1 MAHFFVGR
9 SACSRNVY
17 EYILVAMLTS
27 ASNCIQTQKVYQ
39 TNEMTAYQV
48 KTPVFAGPLDALLN
62 LIEKR
67 KLFISDISLA
77 QVADD
82 YLAYIKTLGAFPIA
96 DSADFILVASTLVLI
111 KSKSLLPNL
120 ELTEGEQGDIADLE
134 RRLKIYKR
142 IKELSAGVRAM
153 FGKKILFEPEQRKI
167 EPIFSP
173 DSGMTV
179 ASLLAAVKDVL
190 QNLPK
195 KELLPKAVVAKVMSL
210 EEMITHLTERV
221 SNSLRISFR
230 EFSKANKESK
240 VHVIVSFLAMLEL
253 VKQGIISVTQDR
265 QFEDIVMET
274 EKVGMPHYG

>member
-1 MAHFFVGR
+1 
-9 SACSRNVY
+9 
-17 EYILVAMLTS
+17 
-27 ASNCIQTQKVYQ
+27 
-39 TNEMTAYQV
+39 MTAYQV